1 MPNTIRTQQDL
12 LNNIFK
18 DGQPPNSITAQDMR
32 DLVVSVPSLATTAPG
47 VQGTTGAQGAAGAQG
62 TNGVQGAAG
71 AQGTT
76 GAGVQGVQGTTGI
89 QGELGVQGVQGTT
102 GAGVQGVQGIQGNF
116 GIQGVQGLVGPV
128 SSQHGWKFYLDG
140 QYTSGSPRSITAGTK
155 TQVTINGAL
164 ETIGHPPGL
173 PDCWNIAT
181 NRLIPPA
188 LNGFGI
194 VRFALTGAT
203 THTQVSKIEFEL
215 DVGGTA
221 GVIYKET
228 LVFSRGQNQPQS
240 FNIVMPLFCGA
251 DFVAN
256 GGILYITPEHSGT
269 FWEFAITA
277 VQIYTPA

>member
-32 DLVVSVPSLATTAPG
+32 DFVVSVPSMATTAPG
-47 VQGTTGAQGAAGAQG
+47 TQGTTGAQGAG
-62 TNGVQGAAG
+62 GVQGL
-71 AQGTT
+71 QGPSGFGT
-76 GAGVQGVQGTTGI
+76 QGI
-89 QGELGVQGVQGTT
+89 
-102 GAGVQGVQGIQGNF
+102 QGVQGIQGDL
-116 GIQGVQGLVGPV
+116 GIQGTVGTSVQGIQGTQGIQGNFGVQGIQGLVGPV

-140 QYTSGSPRSITAGTK
+140 QYTQVSPRTITAGTK

-164 ETIGHPPGL
+164 ETTGHPPGL
-173 PDCWNIAT
+173 PECWNIAT

-194 VRFALTGAT
+194 VRFAFTAAT
-203 THTQVSKIEFEL
+203 THNSVTKVEFEL
-215 DVGGTA
+215 DAGGAA
-221 GVIYKET
+221 GVIFRET
-228 LVFSRGQNQPQS
+228 LVFSRGQSQPQS
-240 FNIVMPLFCGA
+240 FNLIMPLFCGA

-256 GGILYITPEHSGT
+256 GGILYLTPEHTGD
-269 FWEFAITA
+269 FWEFAVTA